1 MSRSIKKG
9 PFFNF
14 KLLKKVNLILF
25 LKSKK
30 VIKTWSRNTVILPI
44 FIGFTILVHNGKKHI
59 PVHINKDMVGHKLGE
74 FSFTRN
80 FKGHSFKKN

>member
-1 MSRSIKKG
+1 MSRSVKKG

-14 KLLKKVNLILF
+14 KLLKKINRLLF

-44 FIGFTILVHNGKKHI
+44 FIGFTILVHNGKKNI
-59 PVHINKDMVGHKLGE
+59 PIFINKEMVGHKLGE

-80 FKGHSFKKN
+80 FKGHSSKKK

>member
-14 KLLKKVNLILF
+14 KLLKKTSCVLF

-30 VIKTWSRNTVILPI
+30 FIKTWSRNTVILPI
-44 FIGFTILVHNGKKHI
+44 FIGFTITVHNGKKHI
-59 PVHINKDMVGHKLGE
+59 PVYINQDMVGHKLGE

-80 FKGHSFKKN
+80 FKGHSLKKK

>member
-1 MSRSIKKG
+1 M
-9 PFFNF
+9 
-14 KLLKKVNLILF
+14 F

-59 PVHINKDMVGHKLGE
+59 PVYINKDMVGHKLGE

-80 FKGHSFKKN
+80 FKGHSFKKK